1 MTDIDKVF
9 NKSEYQY
16 FNKLKTDYL
25 KLYKSLP
32 ELYELYDKIS
42 TKYNNDRQSSSKKT
56 KSKYS
61 NSLEKHIREKIKI
74 YTIKEIIDE
83 MEKEILGRTP
93 HYIPDSDY
101 INYPNINDPN
111 YQQKIRLKEEF
122 NVNAVSNIDYTI
134 DDKCSSKSFNLSNYQ
149 RFIKTFMSPETPYN
163 GVLLFHGTG
172 VGKTCSAVQIAEQFK
187 DFYPHKIRVILSQS
201 IEDGWKRT
209 IFSPDKDGNQCTKN
223 TYRQLLERANKESLI
238 RKTQVRQVNK
248 IIKTKYEFYGYQ
260 KFSNTLNN
268 IKKTYVKGAK
278 GLKKRELEIKAID
291 ETFSNSLLIIDEVHN
306 IRLEESTDK
315 DIRNVIANINDVI
328 THSNHLKLVLLSA
341 TPMFNRS
348 NEIVFL
354 LNLLLKNDNRNPIK
368 TPLFSQSGNMTEE
381 GAAILLNKS
390 RGYISYIRGEDPIT
404 FPVRLYPNEID
415 IDKEYIYSNDTNNY
429 PKLTFKKNPIP
440 EEESLKFLIIRY
452 SLFLSWQQQIY
463 NVSIKHIKTEKLTI
477 MQDIEFT
484 QLSNIVYPENP
495 KNKSKNLKEFYGQ
508 KGFSNIFNTDS
519 NGKISYKKEI
529 IQHYKYAPL
538 DYEIIQN
545 YSSKIFTILN
555 SIVDISFNHKFA
567 RKGIV
572 FIYTRYLFS
581 GALPLAIALEHMGF
595 QKHGGSNILDFPEYK
610 KSSKPGTCKREKLSY
625 NGLPESDKSKT
636 NKQFKRGKYIILSGN
651 QTYSKNNTKELHIA
665 ISDSNKD
672 GEEIKIIIGTEVA
685 SEGVDLKYIREI
697 HIMDPWRHLNK
708 TEQIIGRGIRYCS
721 HANIKELHR
730 NVTVYLHSGVSDP
743 TIESTDTYIYR
754 QAEIKTRQI
763 GQVENLLKK
772 NALDC
777 YLFRNNN
784 IVKRGAIPI
793 IKKMETYKKSIGKNI
808 EIYDKSFSKICSY
821 MEQCDYTCSG
831 VEIPELKNKISMDTF
846 TPSMI
851 DSLIIEIINH
861 IKNLYK
867 YNYVYT
873 INDIIHT
880 IKQIKDYADNY
891 IVLSINN
898 LLLNGKYLGDNK
910 DTQTTNSINS
920 EYIITDKHNINGYL
934 IKSENYCVFQ
944 PFNIKDTKT
953 PMFYRENNYKLNNIT
968 NLKHIDLDKIIK
980 ERIKYIKE
988 IKLKLFNKS
997 PQELLDTEYP
1007 EILSLLR
1014 INVRHFKL
1022 LTNKLE
1028 DKNKI
1033 SHDTLFNLKTSYE
1046 ILEQGYMLDRLLHN
1060 DKYVLLS
1067 CLNFKIKTNVKLSNQ
1082 EIVAFNYFST
1092 LFINKDNKINSLSYE
1107 GILKLKESRNYLKA
1121 FVLIK
1126 KDKTIQIVF
1135 YHILNDIIKEM
1146 NTDVNKIM
1154 KNIDVYRKSGRFNY
1168 KNGFEVYGYVD
1179 VSGKKKDMIF
1189 KYKKTT
1195 DKLQKNKLPGQAC
1208 GLQSSRDKS
1217 KLCDIIE
1224 IIDPTIHKY
1233 ICANIKIIS
1242 PEILCFVIECILRLY
1257 NRNDMNTFYK
1267 YDEMFIREPKIL

>member
-1 MTDIDKVF
+1 
-9 NKSEYQY
+9 
-16 FNKLKTDYL
+16 
-25 KLYKSLP
+25 
-32 ELYELYDKIS
+32 
-42 TKYNNDRQSSSKKT
+42 
-56 KSKYS
+56 
-61 NSLEKHIREKIKI
+61 
-74 YTIKEIIDE
+74 
-83 MEKEILGRTP
+83 
-93 HYIPDSDY
+93 
-101 INYPNINDPN
+101 
-111 YQQKIRLKEEF
+111 
-122 NVNAVSNIDYTI
+122 
-134 DDKCSSKSFNLSNYQ
+134 
-149 RFIKTFMSPETPYN
+149 
-163 GVLLFHGTG
+163 
-172 VGKTCSAVQIAEQFK
+172 
-187 DFYPHKIRVILSQS
+187 
-201 IEDGWKRT
+201 
-209 IFSPDKDGNQCTKN
+209 
-223 TYRQLLERANKESLI
+223 
-238 RKTQVRQVNK
+238 
-248 IIKTKYEFYGYQ
+248 
-260 KFSNTLNN
+260 
-268 IKKTYVKGAK
+268 
-278 GLKKRELEIKAID
+278 
-291 ETFSNSLLIIDEVHN
+291 
-306 IRLEESTDK
+306 
-315 DIRNVIANINDVI
+315 
-328 THSNHLKLVLLSA
+328 
-341 TPMFNRS
+341 MFNRS

-368 TPLFSQSGNMTEE
+368 TQLFDQSGNITEE

-390 RGYISYIRGEDPIT
+390 QGYISYIRGEDPIT
-404 FPVRLYPNEID
+404 FPVRLYPGEID
-415 IDKEYIYSNDTNNY
+415 INKEYIYSNDRKNY
-429 PKLTFKKNPIP
+429 PKLTFKKTPISA
-440 EEESLKFLIIRY
+440 EESLQFLIIRF
-452 SLFLSWQQQIY
+452 SLFSKKWQQQIY
-463 NVSIKHIKTEKLTI
+463 NLSIKNIKTEKLTI
-477 MQDIEFT
+477 MHDIEFT

-529 IQHYKYAPL
+529 MQHYKHAPL
-538 DYEIIQN
+538 DYERIQY
-545 YSSKIFTILN
+545 YSTKIYTILN
-555 SIVDISFNHKFA
+555 SIVDISFNPKFA

-610 KSSKPGTCKREKLSY
+610 KSAKPGTCKREKLSY

-651 QTYSKNNTKELHIA
+651 QTYSKNNTKELQIA
-665 ISDSNKD
+665 ISNSNKD

-784 IVKRGAIPI
+784 IVKQGTIPI
-793 IKKMETYKKSIGKNI
+793 IKKMETYRKSIGKNI
-808 EIYDKSFSKICSY
+808 EIYDKNFSKICSY

-831 VEIPELKNKISMDTF
+831 ADIPELKDKTSNMNTF

-873 INDIIHT
+873 INDIIKT
-880 IKQIKDYADNY
+880 IKQIKDYTDKY
-891 IVLSINN
+891 IVFAINK

-910 DTQTTNSINS
+910 DLQITNSINS
-920 EYIITDKHNINGYL
+920 EYIIIDKHNINGYL
-934 IKSENYCVFQ
+934 IKSGKYCVFQ

-953 PMFYRENNYKLNNIT
+953 PMYYRENNYKLNNIA
-968 NLKHIDLDKIIK
+968 NLKHIDLDKILK
-980 ERIKYIKE
+980 ERIKDIKE
-988 IKLKLFNKS
+988 TKLILFKKS

-1007 EILSLLR
+1007 KLVSLL
-1014 INVRHFKL
+1014 IKNAKQFKL
-1022 LTNKLE
+1022 LTKKLE
-1028 DKNKI
+1028 DNNKM
-1033 SHDTLFNLKTSYE
+1033 SHDKLFHLKTSFK
-1046 ILEQGYMLDRLLHN
+1046 ILELEFMLDRLLHN

-1067 CLNFKIKTNVKLSNQ
+1067 CLNFKIKTNIKFSNR
-1082 EIVAFNYFST
+1082 EIEAFNYFNT
-1092 LFINKDNKINSLSYE
+1092 LFINKDNKINELSYE
-1107 GILKLKESRNYLKA
+1107 DILKLKESRDYLKA

-1135 YHILNDIIKEM
+1135 YHILNDVIKEM
-1146 NTDVNKIM
+1146 KTDINKIM
-1154 KNIDVYRKSGRFNY
+1154 KNIEVYKKSGRFNY
-1168 KNGFEVYGYVD
+1168 KNGFEFYGYVD
-1179 VSGKKKDMIF
+1179 VSGKEKDMIF

-1208 GLQSSRDKS
+1208 GVQTSRDKS

-1224 IIDPTIHKY
+1224 IIDPEIHKY
-1233 ICANIKIIS
+1233 ICANIKIVS
-1242 PEILCFVIECILRLY
+1242 PEILCFVIECRLRLY
-1257 NRNDMNTFYK
+1257 NHSDMNSFYK